1 LSIKL
6 TFPKFGKWPI
16 LTLAAGLLLT
26 ALTTT
31 EVNRRNDRRIVEA
44 LDTIALAAIDQMGE
58 RINIYQYGLRGIRG
72 AILGAGSDNLTQ
84 EWFRTYS
91 NSRDMASE
99 FPGARGFGFIQ
110 RVKPADLNDFI
121 RLAQADGWPDFA
133 LTELSPNDAERF
145 IIRYV
150 EPVKPNIEAVGLD
163 IGSESNRRTAAQDAM
178 DLGTAQLTSPI
189 TLVQASGSSL
199 QSFLILLPV
208 FTDGAT
214 PATREERRALT
225 IGWSYATLLMDEVL
239 ADLNLITE
247 HIQLELFD
255 VTDPN
260 QRVRFYSN
268 GNSIDK
274 RLYLRTSL
282 HQLLGRSLEAQF
294 SVQSG
299 FVSALKLTDPSQVLA
314 LGLMISLLAM
324 GLVSATLTSRKNK
337 QLFID
342 QQGRL
347 AAIVA
352 SSEDAII
359 STDPKG
365 LITSWNKGAQRIF
378 GFCPNEALGQ
388 NLVALIVPI
397 SLQAEEAA
405 QGAKVQANE
414 PVAPYESHYQAKARP
429 YPMPVEVTL
438 SALFDNNGPAQGVS
452 HTIRDISH
460 QKEAEA
466 ANFELNLRLEGQ
478 VTEHTEAL
486 AELNTLFVNVLRASS
501 EVGIIATDLS
511 GLVTVFNSGAERILG
526 YSHTDAV
533 GRLTPMAFH
542 STAEIAQHADE
553 IWQSFG
559 ERVSDLKVL
568 TFKAN
573 RYGSETA
580 QWTYI
585 AVDGTQVRV
594 SIAVTGIFKE
604 YKDPVGYLYIA
615 TDITRQMN
623 YEQAILAARDQL
635 QMAASV
641 AKLGV
646 WSWSPVDNSLHW
658 NDSMYRLYDQPIK
671 LKYSGLSFEHWQERI
686 HPDDLDV
693 TNASLAAAVA
703 GTGRYNP
710 IFRIILPDGRI
721 RFVQAGAHVERN
733 SAGEAINVTGIN
745 LDVTSQQ
752 ELEAVL
758 RSAKEQSDAA
768 SAAKSTFLANMS
780 HEIRTPMN
788 AVLGM
793 LQLVQQSNLTNH
805 QADYITKAQKASKSL
820 LELLNDIL
828 DYSKIEA
835 GKLELDP
842 HTFEF
847 EELMQDLAI
856 VLSGSQDN
864 RDVELLFDLD
874 PNLPKYVF
882 GDELR
887 LKQILINLAT
897 NALKFTRQGEVVVQI
912 KLIDSNQ
919 GGASLAVSV
928 RDTGIGI
935 SPGQIERIFEGF
947 VQAESSTTR
956 RYGGT
961 GLGLVITKNLVTL
974 MGAEL
979 IVDSALGRGS
989 SFRFRLTLPTVN
1001 MDSSND
1007 RQQLPNPSLDVLI
1020 VDDSQ
1025 LARAI
1030 LADAVQSLGWSAT
1043 VLKSAREVLDM
1054 FQQNT
1059 GLIPHFDVLLLDW
1072 CMPEMDGEALLQ
1084 ELLTLQEDIAMPVI
1098 LVVTAHGRDVVD
1110 ANIDLEH
1117 SPVLGYLTKPFT
1129 PQQIKEVI
1137 YSGLPELGLTTQLAP
1152 NANGVTNKRLDN
1164 LRLLVVEDN
1173 ELNRQVAQE
1182 LLTNEGALVDL
1193 ADGGISGVSAVLNGQ
1208 TAYDLVLMDL
1218 QMPDIDGLEATR
1230 RIRFQSGYSDLPILA
1245 MTANV
1250 STVDQL
1256 ACIDAGM
1263 NGHLGKPIDVDKV
1276 VAKIIQTLSSPIQP
1290 SVAELDSR
1298 SVVARSVPEAPSSDA
1313 PMVEK
1318 IDDIML
1324 RFGHNSD
1331 LFISLLPTFADSS
1344 AGLIA
1349 NLKRAIV
1356 QQDPDAA
1363 SSALHTLKGSAGN
1376 MGARAISELSQY
1388 AEDLI
1393 KASPEAPMISVLPVD
1408 LPEQLSHAL
1417 TKTIALLQLA
1427 FDTAPALQQNTQ
1439 VASVVPMAEIKAA
1452 LVELKAQ
1459 LAIGSLNAQNLV
1471 DQLLLMTL
1479 PKGIERR
1486 NILDLKSQIIE
1497 LNYPAAIIAINELL
1511 ESV

>member
-1 LSIKL
+1 
-6 TFPKFGKWPI
+6 
-16 LTLAAGLLLT
+16 
-26 ALTTT
+26 
-31 EVNRRNDRRIVEA
+31 
-44 LDTIALAAIDQMGE
+44 
-58 RINIYQYGLRGIRG
+58 
-72 AILGAGSDNLTQ
+72 
-84 EWFRTYS
+84 
-91 NSRDMASE
+91 
-99 FPGARGFGFIQ
+99 
-110 RVKPADLNDFI
+110 
-121 RLAQADGWPDFA
+121 
-133 LTELSPNDAERF
+133 
-145 IIRYV
+145 
-150 EPVKPNIEAVGLD
+150 
-163 IGSESNRRTAAQDAM
+163 
-178 DLGTAQLTSPI
+178 
-189 TLVQASGSSL
+189 
-199 QSFLILLPV
+199 
-208 FTDGAT
+208 
-214 PATREERRALT
+214 
-225 IGWSYATLLMDEVL
+225 
-239 ADLNLITE
+239 
-247 HIQLELFD
+247 
-255 VTDPN
+255 
-260 QRVRFYSN
+260 
-268 GNSIDK
+268 
-274 RLYLRTSL
+274 
-282 HQLLGRSLEAQF
+282 
-294 SVQSG
+294 
-299 FVSALKLTDPSQVLA
+299 
-314 LGLMISLLAM
+314 
-324 GLVSATLTSRKNK
+324 
-337 QLFID
+337 
-342 QQGRL
+342 
-347 AAIVA
+347 
-352 SSEDAII
+352 
-359 STDPKG
+359 
-365 LITSWNKGAQRIF
+365 
-378 GFCPNEALGQ
+378 
-388 NLVALIVPI
+388 
-397 SLQAEEAA
+397 
-405 QGAKVQANE
+405 
-414 PVAPYESHYQAKARP
+414 
-429 YPMPVEVTL
+429 
-438 SALFDNNGPAQGVS
+438 
-452 HTIRDISH
+452 
-460 QKEAEA
+460 
-466 ANFELNLRLEGQ
+466 
-478 VTEHTEAL
+478 
-486 AELNTLFVNVLRASS
+486 
-501 EVGIIATDLS
+501 
-511 GLVTVFNSGAERILG
+511 
-526 YSHTDAV
+526 
-533 GRLTPMAFH
+533 
-542 STAEIAQHADE
+542 
-553 IWQSFG
+553 
-559 ERVSDLKVL
+559 
-568 TFKAN
+568 
-573 RYGSETA
+573 
-580 QWTYI
+580 
-585 AVDGTQVRV
+585 
-594 SIAVTGIFKE
+594 
-604 YKDPVGYLYIA
+604 
-615 TDITRQMN
+615 
-623 YEQAILAARDQL
+623 
-635 QMAASV
+635 
-641 AKLGV
+641 
-646 WSWSPVDNSLHW
+646 
-658 NDSMYRLYDQPIK
+658 
-671 LKYSGLSFEHWQERI
+671 
-686 HPDDLDV
+686 
-693 TNASLAAAVA
+693 
-703 GTGRYNP
+703 
-710 IFRIILPDGRI
+710 
-721 RFVQAGAHVERN
+721 
-733 SAGEAINVTGIN
+733 
-745 LDVTSQQ
+745 
-752 ELEAVL
+752 
-758 RSAKEQSDAA
+758 
-768 SAAKSTFLANMS
+768 
-780 HEIRTPMN
+780 
-788 AVLGM
+788 
-793 LQLVQQSNLTNH
+793 
-805 QADYITKAQKASKSL
+805 
-820 LELLNDIL
+820 
-828 DYSKIEA
+828 
-835 GKLELDP
+835 
-842 HTFEF
+842 
-847 EELMQDLAI
+847 
-856 VLSGSQDN
+856 
-864 RDVELLFDLD
+864 
-874 PNLPKYVF
+874 LPKYVF

-912 KLIDSNQ
+912 KLLDSNQ
-919 GGASLAVSV
+919 DGASLAVSV

-935 SPGQIERIFEGF
+935 SPDQIERIFEGF

-989 SFRFRLTLPTVN
+989 SFQFRLTLPTVN

-1007 RQQLPNPSLDVLI
+1007 RQQLPNPSLDILI
-1020 VDDSQ
+1020 VDDNP

-1129 PQQIKEVI
+1129 PQQIKEAI
-1137 YSGLPELGLTTQLAP
+1137 YSGLPEFGLTTQLAP
-1152 NANGVTNKRLDN
+1152 NANGVSKKRLDN

-1459 LAIGSLNAQNLV
+1459 LAIGSLNAQNLI